1 MERIDL
7 RKVIQETVGT
17 FNRIRIGDKPPLYL
31 GLTDDAG
38 DICWPDPNLNGF
50 VRIFLYETLLTNS
63 PNMRIEV
70 LLSRRAQLRDLA
82 KFVGIYPSCWIHLRV
97 CGRGL
102 GHAERLLTISL
113 TRPATSAKNG
123 WALKIPRTGWGF
135 SPRGAIQISRS
146 SSVWNRGG
154 SNVRSRC
161 CSRNLHHWR
170 CRARSLMAHSR
181 VSPTRVHRILT

>member
-102 GHAERLLTISL
+102 GRAERFIDDLFNEAGYLCEEWVGVEN
-113 TRPATSAKNG
+113 SANRLG
-123 WALKIPRTGWGF
+123 IFAARRDPNLKIIFCLESRRFKRTF
-135 SPRGAIQISRS
+135 SLLLPEFTPLALPCALSNGAQ
-146 SSVWNRGG
+146 
-154 SNVRSRC
+154 
-161 CSRNLHHWR
+161 
-170 CRARSLMAHSR
+170 
-181 VSPTRVHRILT
+181 